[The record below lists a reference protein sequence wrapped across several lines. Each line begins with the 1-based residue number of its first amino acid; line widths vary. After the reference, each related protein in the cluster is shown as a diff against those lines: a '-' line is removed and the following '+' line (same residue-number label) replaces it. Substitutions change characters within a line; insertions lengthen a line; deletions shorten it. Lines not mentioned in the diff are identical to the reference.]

1 MTKDRNLKIETIT
14 AHTGLDPKGN
24 HGIPNPPIYHTS
36 TIIIPTLEDYRLER
50 GKYTYGRTGTPTSD
64 AVEGAIAA
72 VYGADHVISVSS
84 GLAAITAGVLSVV
97 KSGDA
102 VLFPDSLYG
111 SGRRF
116 VEVILPQMGITPI
129 FYDPLTD
136 APSLTALITK
146 NTSLI
151 YIETPGSLTFE
162 IQDTKAIVEVAKAAG
177 CLVAADNTWGTPLH
191 FDAFGHGID
200 IVIEAGTKYISGHS
214 DVSIGFVAANGD
226 VAKRIRRYAIC
237 MGLCVAPDELYLAL
251 RGLRT
256 MPLRLRQSAANG
268 IALARFIEQQPE
280 VIAMLH
286 PALKSH
292 PQHDLWKR
300 DFTGACGLFSY
311 VLDASISDA
320 AVDDMVNNLRLFG
333 IGASWGGYESLISEG
348 NFKRTVSQRP
358 DGRVIRVYAGIEDID
373 DLLTDIKDGFER
385 MRAKM

>member
-14 AHTGLDPKGN
+14 AHVGLDPKGN

-136 APSLTALITK
+136 ASSLTALITK

-162 IQDTKAIVEVAKAAG
+162 IQDTKAIVEVARAAG

-226 VAKRIRRYAIC
+226 VAKRIRRYATC

-268 IALARFIEQQPE
+268 IALAHFIEQQPE

-286 PALKSH
+286 PALESH

-373 DLLTDIKDGFER
+373 DLLADIKDGFER